1 VRFQAL
7 ELNLCELVLQPWTG
21 DQNAYVA
28 GEAKK
33 KKKNPLFWERERE
46 KNKKVVYESSL

>member
-1 VRFQAL
+1 L

-33 KKKNPLFWERERE
+33 KQKSFVLGEGERKE
-46 KNKKVVYESSL
+46 